1 MSEKLEWHAVTL
13 EEIAEITGGGT
24 PKREVHAY
32 WNGNIPWAT
41 PTDITNNNKKVIEKT
56 AEYITEEGLKNS
68 SAKLLPAGTVLM
80 TSRATI
86 GYCAINTVP
95 MATNQ
100 GFANFICKNNV
111 YNLFL
116 LYLLTFHKDNFEKL
130 GSGSTFKEVAKSTL
144 KSYRVEIPPLPEQRK
159 IAAILSSVDEAIEKT
174 EAIIEQTEK
183 VKKGLMQQ
191 LLTKGIG
198 HTKFKKT
205 EIGEIPEEWEVKELK
220 DLANPYDKYS
230 FTGGPFGS
238 DLTSEDYTEE
248 GVQIIQL
255 QNIKEGYFSNDYR
268 IFTSEEKANQLF
280 SCNIYP
286 GDIIIAKMADPVAR
300 ACIVP
305 NHSKRFLMASD
316 GIRLSVD
323 KRKYVTEY
331 VTYAINAPYFRKQAI
346 NNSTGTT
353 RLRIGLS
360 ALRKLKILIPSYEE
374 QQKIAD
380 IMTTIDQKIEFE
392 KMKIKKLIDIKKS
405 LMQSLLTGKVR
416 VKVDEDEVTSS

>member
-41 PTDITNNNKKVIEKT
+41 PTDITNNKKVIEKT

-159 IAAILSSVDEAIEKT
+159 IAAILSTVDEAIEKT

-205 EIGEIPEEWEVKELK
+205 EIGEIPEEWEVKRLSEISLINMGQSPSSAVCNDLGEGIPFFQGNAEFGMK
-220 DLANPYDKYS
+220 HPIPKRWCTEPTKLANKGDILISVRAPVGELNIANQTCCIGRGLAAITPTKINNDYLYFAMQIYKS
-230 FTGGPFGS
+230 SLLKVSQGSTFTAINKQ
-238 DLTSEDYTEE
+238 DLHNLLLPVPSLIEQKKISAILLSLDSKFEKE
-248 GVQIIQL
+248 KKKLNQL
-255 QNIKEGYFSNDYR
+255 QFMK
-268 IFTSEEKANQLF
+268 
-280 SCNIYP
+280 
-286 GDIIIAKMADPVAR
+286 
-300 ACIVP
+300 
-305 NHSKRFLMASD
+305 
-316 GIRLSVD
+316 
-323 KRKYVTEY
+323 
-331 VTYAINAPYFRKQAI
+331 
-346 NNSTGTT
+346 TG
-353 RLRIGLS
+353 
-360 ALRKLKILIPSYEE
+360 
-374 QQKIAD
+374 
-380 IMTTIDQKIEFE
+380 
-392 KMKIKKLIDIKKS
+392 
-405 LMQSLLTGKVR
+405 LMQVLLTGKVR

>member
-1 MSEKLEWHAVTL
+1 MMSEKLEWHVVTL

-144 KSYRVEIPPLPEQRK
+144 KSYRVEIPPLPEQHK

-205 EIGEIPEEWEVKELK
+205 EIGEIPEEWRIVKLSDILK
-220 DLANPYDKYS
+220 IKHGFAFKSEHFVNSGSYLLLTPGNFKANGGLQLKGEKEKYYNGEFPKEFLLKQGDLLIVL
-230 FTGGPFGS
+230 T
-238 DLTSEDYTEE
+238 DLTPECKILGSPAIIPEDNKYLHNQRL
-248 GVQIIQL
+248 GKVVNL
-255 QNIKEGYFSNDYR
+255 DDNRVKKSFLFYFMNSYR
-268 IFTSEEKANQLF
+268 
-280 SCNIYP
+280 Y
-286 GDIIIAKMADPVAR
+286 R
-300 ACIVP
+300 
-305 NHSKRFLMASD
+305 NHLRNTA
-316 GIRLSVD
+316 
-323 KRKYVTEY
+323 
-331 VTYAINAPYFRKQAI
+331 
-346 NNSTGTT
+346 TGTT
-353 RLRIGLS
+353 VRHTSPDKIYDVS
-360 ALRKLKILIPSYEE
+360 MALPSIEE
-374 QQKIAD
+374 QEKIVKVLSSFD
-380 IMTTIDQKIEFE
+380 MRIEKE
-392 KMKIKKLIDIKKS
+392 HKKLEILLAVKKG

-416 VKVDEDEVTSS
+416 VKVDEDEVVSS

>member
-68 SAKLLPAGTVLM
+68 SAKLLPVGTVLM

-198 HTKFKKT
+198 HTRFKKT
-205 EIGEIPEEWEVKELK
+205 EIGEIPEEWEVKSISEVAK
-220 DLANPYDKYS
+220 VVS
-230 FTGGPFGS
+230 GGTPSKQVYEYWENGTIPWATPT
-238 DLTSEDYTEE
+238 DIT
-248 GVQIIQL
+248 
-255 QNIKEGYFSNDYR
+255 SNDNKYISTTQLMITESGLR
-268 IFTSEEKANQLF
+268 NSSANLLPEGSVLMTSRATIGSRCINTVPMATNQGFKSFICDPDVLHNEYLYYLIDKIKDQFIALASGSTFLEISKSAVETFKIPVPPLEEQ
-280 SCNIYP
+280 IE
-286 GDIIIAKMADPVAR
+286 IAKMLSSLDE
-300 ACIVP
+300 
-305 NHSKRFLMASD
+305 K
-316 GIRLSVD
+316 LSV
-323 KRKYVTEY
+323 
-331 VTYAINAPYFRKQAI
+331 
-346 NNSTGTT
+346 
-353 RLRIGLS
+353 
-360 ALRKLKILIPSYEE
+360 
-374 QQKIAD
+374 
-380 IMTTIDQKIEFE
+380 E
-392 KMKIKKLIDIKKS
+392 KVKKESLQTIKKG

-416 VKVDEDEVTSS
+416 VKVDEDEVVSS